1 MRARGV
7 LPRTNSIPKDQI
19 SGNNFVTTT
28 TNVQQIVSTGA
39 SQQQPAPVLVK
50 KQSQPQTQQLSAP
63 TTQNTL
69 NPTLIKNK
77 QVDLADS

>member
-19 SGNNFVTTT
+19 SGNNFATTT

-63 TTQNTL
+63 SQNTL